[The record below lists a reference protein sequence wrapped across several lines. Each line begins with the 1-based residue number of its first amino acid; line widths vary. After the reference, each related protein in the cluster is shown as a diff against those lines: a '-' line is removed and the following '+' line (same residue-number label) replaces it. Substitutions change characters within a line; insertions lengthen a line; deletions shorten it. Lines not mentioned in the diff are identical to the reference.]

1 MKLKKIYI
9 SGNYDRTDQCF
20 DRFVDLELTLR
31 RTIKDVDVINP
42 SRIFYQMPAADQI
55 QIAKMSARLIEDSDF
70 ILIMD
75 GSDESARVH
84 FEYSYARCLGKKIL
98 FEDELKEWLL
108 QSSKKE

>member
-9 SGNYDRTDQCF
+9 SGDYDRTDKCF
-20 DRFVDLELTLR
+20 NHFVDLELTLR
-31 RTIKDVDVINP
+31 RTIKDIDVINP
-42 SRIFYQMPAADQI
+42 ARVFYQMPAADQA

-75 GSDESARVH
+75 GSDESAIVQ

-98 FEDELKEWLL
+98 FEDELKKWLP
-108 QSSKKE
+108 Q